1 MKVASLGVNSAN
13 YISAQRAKKNNNV
26 AFQGLSKDDKL
37 ILSLGGLAISGLA
50 ALGISK
56 LFGKEEKQTPEEYE
70 HSFSSMD
77 LSKVTAGDLEA
88 LLSGED
94 MITLTQPSEES
105 NIELP
110 KVDNL
115 EDGVYKF
122 LYHANGIY
130 NGRIS
135 IVDVKDGDVVKM
147 VTFRNNNRI
156 VTMEKEYPKSS
167 DTCLYNKMQA
177 MLKANDVESI
187 SENDISYSRGR
198 YGYYVTVG
206 GVLADGKYKYN
217 NEYGTIIN
225 KYLDGQKIWDMRF
238 SNDKSDD
245 TLYIY
250 PKDSNAHI
258 IITFNSDGSIKDTE
272 RRRVINR

>member
-1 MKVASLGVNSAN
+1 
-13 YISAQRAKKNNNV
+13 
-26 AFQGLSKDDKL
+26 
-37 ILSLGGLAISGLA
+37 
-50 ALGISK
+50 
-56 LFGKEEKQTPEEYE
+56 
-70 HSFSSMD
+70 
-77 LSKVTAGDLEA
+77 
-88 LLSGED
+88 
-94 MITLTQPSEES
+94 
-105 NIELP
+105 
-110 KVDNL
+110 
-115 EDGVYKF
+115 
-122 LYHANGIY
+122 
-130 NGRIS
+130 
-135 IVDVKDGDVVKM
+135 
-147 VTFRNNNRI
+147 
-156 VTMEKEYPKSS
+156 
-167 DTCLYNKMQA
+167 MQA

-272 RRRVINR
+272 RRRVINK